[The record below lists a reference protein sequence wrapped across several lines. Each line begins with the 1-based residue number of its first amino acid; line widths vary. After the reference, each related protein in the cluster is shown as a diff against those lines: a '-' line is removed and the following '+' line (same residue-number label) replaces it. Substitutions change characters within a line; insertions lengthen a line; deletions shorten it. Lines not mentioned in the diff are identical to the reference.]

1 MAISNAVRGCL
12 DSLSPTGSSLG
23 YTTKTRPLY
32 RQTIDGG
39 AVMRAYLYKLTVD
52 DGGAPCLVRTV
63 AVLKTVVGGNL
74 IVGSNP
80 TPSASFRRE
89 KGPTDRNL
97 RGFFFG

>member
-1 MAISNAVRGCL
+1 MFG
-12 DSLSPTGSSLG
+12 TH
-23 YTTKTRPLY
+23 
-32 RQTIDGG
+32 GG
-39 AVMRAYLYKLTVD
+39 GIENRY
-52 DGGAPCLVRTV
+52 
-63 AVLKTVVGGNL
+63 GGNL